1 MGRLMLVWVFAF
13 LLVGCTSKGYTTIYY
28 SQNIG
33 KCIENLETME
43 RWLQEDYEEGLIP
56 YGVAQNYMY
65 VLVNTK
71 CGLKKKI
78 KANDD
83 DCVGGGDGK

>member
-1 MGRLMLVWVFAF
+1 MKK
-13 LLVGCTSKGYTTIYY
+13 LLIIISTIVISGCTPKGYTTIYY
-28 SQNIG
+28 SKRIK

-43 RWLQEDYEEGLIP
+43 RWLQEDYQNGDIP
-56 YGVAQNYMY
+56 RHIAQNYMY
-65 VLVNTK
+65 VIINTK

-83 DCVGGGDGK
+83 DCTN

>member
-1 MGRLMLVWVFAF
+1 MKKVIITLATF
-13 LLVGCTSKGYTTIYY
+13 LTISCTHKGYTTIHY
-28 SQNIG
+28 SKRIS

-43 RWLQEDYEEGLIP
+43 RWLQEDYQNGDIP
-56 YGVAQNYMY
+56 RHVAQNYMY
-65 VLVNTK
+65 IVINTK

-83 DCVGGGDGK
+83 DCTN

>member
-1 MGRLMLVWVFAF
+1 MKKIIIPLTTF
-13 LLVGCTSKGYTTIYY
+13 LIISCTSKEYTTIYY
-28 SQNIG
+28 SKRIN

-43 RWLQEDYEEGLIP
+43 RWLQEDYQNGDIP
-56 YGVAQNYMY
+56 RHIAQNYMY
-65 VLVNTK
+65 VIINTK

-83 DCVGGGDGK
+83 DCTN

>member
-1 MGRLMLVWVFAF
+1 MKKIIIPLAIF
-13 LLVGCTSKGYTTIYY
+13 LTISCKPKYYTTIHY
-28 SQNIG
+28 SKRVS

-43 RWLQEDYEEGLIP
+43 KWLQEDYQNGDIP
-56 YGVAQNYMY
+56 RHIAQNYMY
-65 VLVNTK
+65 ILVNTK

-83 DCVGGGDGK
+83 DCTN

>member
-1 MGRLMLVWVFAF
+1 MKKLLTIASAALVIS
-13 LLVGCTSKGYTTIYY
+13 CTPKGYTTIHY
-28 SQNIG
+28 SKRIS

-43 RWLQEDYEEGLIP
+43 GWLQEDYENGDIP
-56 YGVAQNYMY
+56 HHIAQNYMY
-65 VLVNTK
+65 ILVNTK

-83 DCVGGGDGK
+83 DCTK

>member
-1 MGRLMLVWVFAF
+1 MKK
-13 LLVGCTSKGYTTIYY
+13 LLIIISTIVISGCTPKGYTTIYY
-28 SQNIG
+28 SKRIK

-43 RWLQEDYEEGLIP
+43 RWLQEDYKNGDIP
-56 YGVAQNYMY
+56 RYIADNYII

-71 CGLKKKI
+71 CGLKKKV

-83 DCVGGGDGK
+83 DCTN